1 MLLLEV
7 CEHLCKM
14 LAIAEAM
21 SSEGKWHLAQYY
33 VLKEMLKDLRTMASE
48 WCDQC
53 TTCASTTSEEKME
66 LEENSGDEVGHSF
79 WQWGLKDMVA
89 WWKGWGQ
96 KVEKADQELRE
107 MVEAGKKELQ
117 ERMAGAQVASVG
129 PPVGGHSS
137 VGKPAGQVETS
148 LSRSFL
154 NTRPRT
160 WWKVRGSTPGW
171 WSSSTTPTGWF
182 HPPQ

>member
-1 MLLLEV
+1 
-7 CEHLCKM
+7 
-14 LAIAEAM
+14 
-21 SSEGKWHLAQYY
+21 
-33 VLKEMLKDLRTMASE
+33 MLKDLRAMASE

-53 TTCASTTSEEKME
+53 ATCTTTTSEEKME
-66 LEENSGDEVGHSF
+66 AEMEENSGDEVGKSF

-117 ERMAGAQVASVG
+117 ERIAGAQLASVG
-129 PPVGGHSS
+129 HAAGGHSS

-154 NTRPRT
+154 NTRLRT
-160 WWKVRGSTPGW
+160 WWKAPRSTLRW
-171 WSSSTTPTGWF
+171 
-182 HPPQ
+182 

>member
-1 MLLLEV
+1 MLLFEV

-33 VLKEMLKDLRTMASE
+33 VLKEMLKDLRAMASE

-53 TTCASTTSEEKME
+53 ATCTSATSEE
-66 LEENSGDEVGHSF
+66 LEENSGDEVGKSF

-89 WWKGWGQ
+89 WWKGKDAW
-96 KVEKADQELRE
+96 
-107 MVEAGKKELQ
+107 LQ

-129 PPVGGHSS
+129 HAAGGHSS

-154 NTRPRT
+154 NTRLRT
-160 WWKVRGSTPGW
+160 WWKARRLTTRW
-171 WSSSTTPTGWF
+171 WNSSTTPTGWF

>member
-33 VLKEMLKDLRTMASE
+33 VLKEMLKDLRAMASE

-53 TTCASTTSEEKME
+53 ATCTSTTSEEKME
-66 LEENSGDEVGHSF
+66 AELEEKSGDEVGKSF

-89 WWKGWGQ
+89 WWKGEEQ
-96 KVEKADQELRE
+96 KVEKADQELAE
-107 MVEAGKKELQ
+107 MDEAEKKELLG
-117 ERMAGAQVASVG
+117 RMAGAAGGHPSLDHHPAGQPSVG
-129 PPVGGHSS
+129 GS
-137 VGKPAGQVETS
+137 AGQVESS
-148 LSRSFL
+148 LSKSFFQQM
-154 NTRPRT
+154 
-160 WWKVRGSTPGW
+160 G
-171 WSSSTTPTGWF
+171 
-182 HPPQ
+182 